1 MKTHRELLDNYHEA
15 SWALAMER
23 VAIRQGK
30 EAEALE
36 ERLNNDP
43 TAAVPGHTIE
53 RCQAAIRRAF
63 RPAWRK
69 RARRILSR
77 ALIAAIFCGVMTSA
91 ACAISP
97 DFREFLSRVF
107 YSVAQTF
114 TAITLRD
121 PKVEDLGAIQK
132 DPLYTDYGLQFEWLP
147 EGYESVDG
155 NETDKI
161 RWVDFENAQSGFIQ
175 VQVMSQN
182 DSFAVNYDTESG
194 TVTTVTIR
202 QFTGQ
207 LVEEDGRR
215 SLFWVDD
222 QQSKFISIMA
232 TDLPED
238 KLILFAQG
246 LIYY

>member
-1 MKTHRELLDNYHEA
+1 MKTHRELLDNYREA

-23 VAIRQGK
+23 VAVRQGE
-30 EAEALE
+30 EAKALE
-36 ERLNNDP
+36 EQLNDDP
-43 TAAVPGHTIE
+43 AAAVPAHTVE

-69 RARRILSR
+69 RARKILSK
-77 ALIAAIFCGVMTSA
+77 ALIAAVLCGVMTSA

-121 PKVEDLGAIQK
+121 PQVEDVGHFQGQTKHIYSGIRF
-132 DPLYTDYGLQFEWLP
+132 DWLP
-147 EGYESVDG
+147 EGYEPVDG
-155 NETDKI
+155 NETAKMQ
-161 RWVDFENAQSGFIQ
+161 WVDFENSQSGFIR
-175 VQVMSQN
+175 VQVIAYDDTS
-182 DSFAVNYDTESG
+182 VYNYDSESG
-194 TVTTVTIR
+194 TVNTVTIMG
-202 QFTGQ
+202 FTGE
-207 LVEEDGRR
+207 LVEEDDRR

-222 QQSKFISIMA
+222 QQSKIISIMA
-232 TDLPED
+232 TDLSQD
-238 KLILFAQG
+238 KLILLAQG

>member
-23 VAIRQGK
+23 VAVRQGK

-43 TAAVPGHTIE
+43 AAAVPRHTME

-69 RARRILSR
+69 RARKILSR
-77 ALIAAIFCGVMTSA
+77 TLIAAVLCGVMTSA

-121 PKVEDLGAIQK
+121 PQVEDVGGIQK
-132 DPLYTDYGLQFEWLP
+132 KPVYTKYGLRFEWMP
-147 EGYESVDG
+147 EGYEPVDG
-155 NETDKI
+155 NETAKMQ
-161 RWVDFENAQSGFIQ
+161 WVDFENAQSGFIR
-175 VQVMSQN
+175 VQVIAYDDTS
-182 DSFAVNYDTESG
+182 VYNYDSESG
-194 TVTTVTIR
+194 TVTAVTIMG
-202 QFTGQ
+202 FTAQ
-207 LVEEDGRR
+207 LVEEDGRL

-222 QQSKFISIMA
+222 QQSKFISIVS
-232 TDLPED
+232 TSLLQEE
-238 KLILFAQG
+238 LLQFAQS